1 MYPITTTPTNP
12 DQRSPSCSMR
22 TLGGAEVSSIA
33 SSPHFLS
40 FSVFSPLWAGLL
52 ENQSKTSAFACS
64 SKETVR
70 RPKNISTAAHVAIN
84 ALSTLLLGASNYCM
98 HIVSAP
104 SRRDIDKMHSR
115 KKVLDIGLNSIS
127 NTFKLG
133 WSRRAVW
140 ILLGLSS
147 IPLHLM

>member
-1 MYPITTTPTNP
+1 
-12 DQRSPSCSMR
+12 
-22 TLGGAEVSSIA
+22 
-33 SSPHFLS
+33 
-40 FSVFSPLWAGLL
+40 
-52 ENQSKTSAFACS
+52 
-64 SKETVR
+64 
-70 RPKNISTAAHVAIN
+70 
-84 ALSTLLLGASNYCM
+84 M